1 MEGVTI
7 TSVMQVQP
15 TGELM
20 TRNEHIVIRSARN
33 ADEQAIA
40 VLGVLDGGRHMPKG
54 RVMLAEVDGRI
65 RAAVG
70 SNGTAISDPFWPS
83 ADLVSMLRVQAD
95 RDQTTRTA
103 RFVRR
108 PAMRLAGV

>member
-1 MEGVTI
+1 
-7 TSVMQVQP
+7 
-15 TGELM
+15 M
-20 TRNEHIVIRSARN
+20 TRNENITIRN
-33 ADEQAIA
+33 ARTAAEQDIA

-54 RVMLAEVDGRI
+54 NVMVAEVDGRI

-83 ADLVSMLRVQAD
+83 ADLVSMLRVRADQALA
-95 RDQTTRTA
+95 TRSA